1 MNRFKKVYCRA
12 FQTAFK
18 LALPFLP
25 YRQPEVLQ
33 SLSEIP
39 ALFEKRK
46 IHSVMLVT
54 DRDIRKLGLTKGLE
68 AALQQRKIACCV
80 YDETVPNPTID
91 NVEAARALYLANG
104 AQAIIAFGGG
114 SSMDCA
120 KAAGA
125 RIVKPGQSVG
135 QMKGLLH
142 VHRRLPLLVAV
153 PTTAGTG
160 SETTLAAVITDS
172 QTHHKYPINDFS
184 LIPHVARAGLHGDT
198 GPAKTDYSYHRNGCA
213 DPCSG
218 GLYRPLHHQADP
230 ADGRACDSSH
240 SR

>member
-1 MNRFKKVYCRA
+1 
-12 FQTAFK
+12 
-18 LALPFLP
+18 
-25 YRQPEVLQ
+25 
-33 SLSEIP
+33 
-39 ALFEKRK
+39 
-46 IHSVMLVT
+46 MLVT

-142 VHRRLPLLVAV
+142 VHRRLPLLVAFPPPRERAARRRWRRSS
-153 PTTAGTG
+153 PTARPITNTR
-160 SETTLAAVITDS
+160 STTFPSFHMWPCWIT
-172 QTHHKYPINDFS
+172 
-184 LIPHVARAGLHGDT
+184 R
-198 GPAKTDYSYHRNGCA
+198 
-213 DPCSG
+213 
-218 GLYRPLHHQADP
+218 
-230 ADGRACDSSH
+230 
-240 SR
+240 